1 MDKVDIGLLSLV
13 ATLVLLAL
21 RLPIGIALA
30 LVSFVGIA
38 AITSVGAAWGIVSTI
53 PYSFV
58 ATWEFSAVPM
68 FLLMGYLAARTD
80 MTGGLFQAMRIL
92 LARVPGSLAS
102 ASVGA
107 SALFA
112 AASGSSLATSAA
124 LSKIAVPEMLRAG
137 YDKGLA
143 TGVVAAAGTLSALIP
158 PSILLILY
166 GVFAEVS
173 ISQLLIAG
181 ILPGLLTGGVYTAMI
196 LIRARLQPHIAP
208 QLEAAEHATLHRDRM
223 RSLRETW
230 PLAALILGIIGGLY
244 GGIVTPTEAGG
255 VGAALAL
262 VIALLQRR
270 IGLRGMIEALREA
283 MGVTAQI
290 FFVGMGA
297 VMYTRL
303 LSLTGISALLT
314 SAVGDFAG
322 DPVLVVIA
330 ISVIYLILG
339 MFLDPLGIILITMPV
354 FLPMIEAL
362 DLNLI
367 WFGIIVVKYIEI
379 GMITPPMG
387 LNVFVVK
394 SVVGDRVPIW
404 TIFRGIGWFLACE
417 VVVMTLLISFPQI
430 SLFLPELMR

>member
-143 TGVVAAAGTLSALIP
+143 TGTIAASGTLGSLIP
-158 PSILLILY
+158 PSILLVIY
-166 GVFAEVS
+166 GLFTSTPIGPLFMAGFIPGALTAFAFV
-173 ISQLLIAG
+173 
-181 ILPGLLTGGVYTAMI
+181 AMI
-196 LIRARLQPHIAP
+196 MLRVWRNPSIAP
-208 QLEAAEHATLHRDRM
+208 KLQTQFTRAEKISALLDI
-223 RSLRETW
+223 W
-230 PLAALILGIIGGLY
+230 PLPTLIVGGL
-244 GGIVTPTEAGG
+244 GGIFFGVITPTEAGA
-255 VGAALAL
+255 VGTAL
-262 VIALLQRR
+262 VILISILRR
-270 IGLRGMIEALREA
+270 QFSLKML
-283 MGVTAQI
+283 AQAAADAAVATSVM
-290 FFVGMGA
+290 FVIAVGA
-297 VMYTRL
+297 SMFVRL
-303 LSLTGISALLT
+303 MAFSQLPGFAADVILGIS
-314 SAVGDFAG
+314 DNPF
-322 DPVLVVIA
+322 VVILL
-330 ISVIYLILG
+330 ISLIFVFLG
-339 MFLDPLGIILITMPV
+339 MFVDAVGIMLLVLPVIMPLLDQ
-354 FLPMIEAL
+354 L
-362 DLNLI
+362 DINMI
-367 WFGIIVVKYIEI
+367 WFGIITIKLLEI
-379 GMITPPMG
+379 GLITPPVG
-387 LNVFVVK
+387 LNVYVVRTALGNLV
-394 SVVGDRVPIW
+394 SLP
-404 TIFRGIGWFLACE
+404 TIFRGAAWFMLTDL
-417 VVVMTLLISFPQI
+417 VVLLILVAFPVI
-430 SLFLPELMR
+430 TLWLPGVMAH